1 MGATA
6 HEPGRRANSL
16 KAIVRQD
23 LTLLI
28 PTLGRPIL
36 ERALS
41 AIEDGTEW
49 PAEVLV
55 VDQSSD
61 AAARP
66 LAQAFSARGL
76 QVRWLPCAGRGR
88 SLGINTGLAAVVTDW
103 VLITDDDCLAD
114 RYWVGAMRKRLLD
127 MPGGL
132 VTGRV
137 DAMDGDIQ
145 LSVATG
151 DAEVVQRRPSVRFDR
166 LSGGNMGA
174 HRDVLRQV
182 GPFTTEESMRTAE
195 DGDYAYRALRSGVP
209 ILYAPECRVV
219 HLGWRDAASRQAQY
233 AAYAL
238 SQGGFLGYHAR
249 RGALLIWLRTVV
261 HLVRTLKR
269 WLIGSVLGDRELSLN
284 GKCYVMGFFP
294 GFRAGWK
301 AAGAKPDPLAS

>member
-1 MGATA
+1 M
-6 HEPGRRANSL
+6 

-66 LAQAFSARGL
+66 LAQAVRSRGL

-88 SLGINTGLAAVVTDW
+88 SLGLNTGLAAVVTDW

-137 DAMDGDIQ
+137 DAMDGEIQ

-151 DAEVVQRRPSVRFDR
+151 DAEVVQRRPSLRFDR

-182 GPFTTEESMRTAE
+182 GPFTTEEAMRTAE
-195 DGDYAYRALRSGVP
+195 DGDYAFRALRSGVP

-219 HLGWRDAASRQAQY
+219 HLGWRDEEARQEQY
-233 AAYAL
+233 ASYAL
-238 SQGGFLGYHAR
+238 SQSGFLGYYAR
-249 RGALLIWLRTVV
+249 QGEVLIWLRTLV
-261 HLVRTLKR
+261 HLGRTLRR
-269 WLIGSVLGDRELSLN
+269 WLVGWLAGDREMSRN
-284 GKCYVMGFFP
+284 GKCYLIGFFP
-294 GFRAGWK
+294 GFCAGWT
-301 AAGAKPDPLAS
+301 AAGSSADTQAR